1 MTKLFEGKVALVT
14 GASRG
19 IGAATAKALAAQG
32 AHVIITA
39 RTAKDLEAV
48 EDAIFNAGGNAT
60 IAPLDLT
67 DGDSIARL
75 ATAVTERWGKLDV
88 LVLNAAMLGTLAPV
102 PAIDGAEFARLFT
115 LNVTAQQVLI
125 ASFDALL
132 RKSDA
137 GRLVALT
144 SSVGAAP
151 RAFWGAYGAS
161 KAALETLVASYGEEV
176 KNLSAVR
183 TAIVDPGRTRTQMRA
198 KAYPG
203 EDPATV
209 HLSWDDAPEEIRQSA
224 IVGVEHALDGAR
236 ADAREEGLD
245 LLLRQVTGSGKPRRR
260 RRALKKLTFE
270 TFFEYKKILVP

>member
-1 MTKLFEGKVALVT
+1 MTQTFEGKIALVT

-19 IGAATAKALAAQG
+19 IGAATAQALAAQG

-48 EDAIFNAGGNAT
+48 EDAIFAAGGSAT

-75 ATAVTERWGKLDV
+75 AAAVTERWGKLDF

-137 GRLVALT
+137 GKLIALT

-161 KAALETLVASYGEEV
+161 KAALEALVVSYSEEV

-183 TAIVDPGRTRTQMRA
+183 TAIVDPGRTRTKMRA
-198 KAYPG
+198 VAYPG
-203 EDPATV
+203 EDPSSVKEPSVVA
-209 HLSWDDAPEEIRQSA
+209 DA
-224 IVGVEHALDGAR
+224 IV
-236 ADAREEGLD
+236 D
-245 LLLRQVTGSGKPRRR
+245 LLASE
-260 RRALKKLTFE
+260 FE
-270 TFFEYKKILVP
+270 TGYRLIIDA

>member
-102 PAIDGAEFARLFT
+102 PAIDGTEFARLFT

-144 SSVGAAP
+144 SSVGATP

-161 KAALETLVASYGEEV
+161 KAALETLVVSYGEEV

-183 TAIVDPGRTRTQMRA
+183 TIIVDPGRTRTQMRA

-209 HLSWDDAPEEIRQSA
+209 KEPSVVADA
-224 IVGVEHALDGAR
+224 IV
-236 ADAREEGLD
+236 
-245 LLLRQVTGSGKPRRR
+245 TM
-260 RRALKKLTFE
+260 LTTEFE
-270 TFFEYKKILVP
+270 TGHRLVVEG

>member
-1 MTKLFEGKVALVT
+1 MTKAFEGKIALVT

-19 IGAATAKALAAQG
+19 IGAATAQALAAQG
-32 AHVIITA
+32 AHVILTA
-39 RTAKDLEAV
+39 RTAKDLEVV
-48 EDAIFNAGGNAT
+48 EDAIFAAGGSAT

-67 DGDSIARL
+67 DGDSISRL
-75 ATAVTERWGKLDV
+75 AAAVTERWGKLDIM
-88 LVLNAAMLGTLAPV
+88 VLNAAMLGTLAPV

-125 ASFDALL
+125 ASFDGLL

-161 KAALETLVASYGEEV
+161 KAALEALVSSYGEEV
-176 KNLSAVR
+176 KNLSPVR
-183 TAIVDPGRTRTQMRA
+183 TAIVDPGRTRTKMRA
-198 KAYPG
+198 SAYPG

-209 HLSWDDAPEEIRQSA
+209 KEPS
-224 IVGVEHALDGAR
+224 VV
-236 ADAREEGLD
+236 ADAICALLASEFGTGHRLVVEG
-245 LLLRQVTGSGKPRRR
+245 
-260 RRALKKLTFE
+260 
-270 TFFEYKKILVP
+270 